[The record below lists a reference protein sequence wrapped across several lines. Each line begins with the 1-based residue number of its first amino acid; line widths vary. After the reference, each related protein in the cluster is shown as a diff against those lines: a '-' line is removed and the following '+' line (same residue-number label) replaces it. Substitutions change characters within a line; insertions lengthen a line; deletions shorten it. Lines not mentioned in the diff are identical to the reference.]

1 MDPVAQRIIEAV
13 FMTFFAAAVA
23 YWFARPK
30 DRATIRSL
38 NANANRDNAEAVA
51 LTSEQLVEALKRVEK
66 YEERID
72 ELEKANAEKTKQIS
86 SLQEAGKR
94 DHAEIRILRIQQREN
109 MAEIVGLR
117 NTVGDLRTGV
127 RILTTQIVDE
137 LHAQPKW
144 SPTRVGDREK
154 QGEDNE

>member
-1 MDPVAQRIIEAV
+1 
-13 FMTFFAAAVA
+13 MTFAAAAVA

-38 NANANRDNAEAVA
+38 NANANKDNAEAVA
-51 LTSEQLVEALKRVEK
+51 ITSEQLVEALKRVEK
-66 YEERID
+66 YEQRID
-72 ELEKANAEKTKQIS
+72 ELERLDEEKTQQILA
-86 SLQEAGKR
+86 LQEAGKK

-137 LHAQPKW
+137 LHAEPKW
-144 SPTRVGDREK
+144 TLQRDTQKDEEEK
-154 QGEDNE
+154 A

>member
-13 FMTFFAAAVA
+13 VMTFAAAAVA

-38 NANANRDNAEAVA
+38 NANANKDNAEAVA
-51 LTSEQLVEALKRVEK
+51 ITSEQLVEALKRVEK
-66 YEERID
+66 YEQRID

-137 LHAQPKW
+137 LHAEPKW
-144 SPTRVGDREK
+144 TLQRDTQKDEEEK
-154 QGEDNE
+154 A